1 MVKRQ
6 NTVMNAITETGTSWC
21 KFQGTACSW
30 VCMWEGVVGVSF
42 QEERSKEAEHVPGLF
57 LLNYCAE
64 NSKQGGVVG
73 IAGR

>member
-1 MVKRQ
+1 
-6 NTVMNAITETGTSWC
+6 
-21 KFQGTACSW
+21 
-30 VCMWEGVVGVSF
+30 MWEGVVGVSF
-42 QEERSKEAEHVPGLF
+42 QEEMSKEAEHVPGLF